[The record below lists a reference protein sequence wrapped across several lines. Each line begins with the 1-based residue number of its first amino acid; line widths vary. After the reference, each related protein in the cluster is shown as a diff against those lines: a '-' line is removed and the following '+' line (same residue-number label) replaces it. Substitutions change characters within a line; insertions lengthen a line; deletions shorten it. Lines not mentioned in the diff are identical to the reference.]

1 VSAAA
6 EVSADEPDVD
16 AAAAAAIA
24 AITDRFDRGAIDDL
38 DISISAVE
46 GMLTV
51 DVYLTVP
58 AATQA
63 EIDGAAAAAVD
74 AAIDV
79 IDEAE

>member
-1 VSAAA
+1 
-6 EVSADEPDVD
+6 
-16 AAAAAAIA
+16 
-24 AITDRFDRGAIDDL
+24 
-38 DISISAVE
+38 
-46 GMLTV
+46 MLTV